1 MEILRLRPPTP
12 QTARQASQNSTVD
25 GKFIPKGTTVY
36 IASRTIN
43 QDKEIW
49 GPDADEFKPERWL
62 NLPEK
67 YDATFSLMTFIAG
80 PHKCIGMQMAMLVGV

>member
-36 IASRTIN
+36 IASRTVN
-43 QDKEIW
+43 QDKDIW
-49 GPDADEFKPERWL
+49 GPDVQTCLKSMM
-62 NLPEK
+62 LP
-67 YDATFSLMTFIAG
+67 FRS
-80 PHKCIGMQMAMLVGV
+80 